1 MKNFVMNPKQTFS
14 KEEAFQTKTL
24 MHKRL
29 HEIGAIVRLLGR
41 L

>member
-1 MKNFVMNPKQTFS
+1 MNPKQTLS
-14 KEEAFQTKTL
+14 KEEAFHTKTL

-29 HEIGAIVRLLGR
+29 HKIEAVVRLLGR